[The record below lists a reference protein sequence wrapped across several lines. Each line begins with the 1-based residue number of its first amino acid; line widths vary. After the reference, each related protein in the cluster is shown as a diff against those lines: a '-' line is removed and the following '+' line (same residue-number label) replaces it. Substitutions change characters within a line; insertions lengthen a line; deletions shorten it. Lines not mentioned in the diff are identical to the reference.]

1 MINYSPNNNQNFNI
15 TIYSNKTSDKYV
27 PDNNDNEY
35 DAKTL
40 WENIKKIQK
49 EIKIKKFEINL
60 IFFYEDSKEFDDEN
74 FKLFNE
80 LKLKVLGGFCGIK
93 NIKVF
98 EESLKKLEKLYLNAT
113 SKENKYSF
121 VLISTGSSFEKIEKL
136 CREVKFIKRIII
148 YCMDVD
154 KNKDKYKSNKKISLI
169 SNDFDEIRK
178 KLEERGEIFHDYN
191 KKINNEITRYPFISE
206 YEYDNYYCYYHKM
219 YSLFFKEDLKEE
231 LKFTKEYRKK
241 IFEFIRSQT
250 NYSEAKK
257 NQLKKTID
265 EFDKSNNFLE
275 DALKFYTS
283 ENDFVYFINRIM
295 RNIDIEAMKLSFLI
309 GPMHYSMIRY
319 VNDNKEFALT
329 EDKILYRN
337 IETKSY
343 DLNNFYMAKN
353 KIICFPSFTSTSL
366 KKNSF
371 KTTKKAKKVNNLD
384 NEKTVKISMTL
395 NYKHND
401 YNSPQA
407 MLISKFSQ
415 HEDEE
420 EVLFFPFTFVKV
432 NNLKIDYDFSNGDI
446 IYALDCNIINRNTI
460 LEKGLKNNKEIYIN
474 NNGVFTYDED
484 DDE

>member
-1 MINYSPNNNQNFNI
+1 
-15 TIYSNKTSDKYV
+15 
-27 PDNNDNEY
+27 
-35 DAKTL
+35 
-40 WENIKKIQK
+40 
-49 EIKIKKFEINL
+49 
-60 IFFYEDSKEFDDEN
+60 
-74 FKLFNE
+74 
-80 LKLKVLGGFCGIK
+80 
-93 NIKVF
+93 
-98 EESLKKLEKLYLNAT
+98 
-113 SKENKYSF
+113 
-121 VLISTGSSFEKIEKL
+121 
-136 CREVKFIKRIII
+136 
-148 YCMDVD
+148 
-154 KNKDKYKSNKKISLI
+154 
-169 SNDFDEIRK
+169 
-178 KLEERGEIFHDYN
+178 
-191 KKINNEITRYPFISE
+191 
-206 YEYDNYYCYYHKM
+206 M

-231 LKFTKEYRKK
+231 LKFTKEYGKK

-257 NQLKKTID
+257 NLLKKTIN
-265 EFDKSNNFLE
+265 EFGMFNSFLE

-329 EDKILYRN
+329 KDTTLYRN

-353 KIICFPSFTSTSL
+353 KIICFPSFTSTSF

-371 KTTKKAKKVNNLD
+371 KTTKKAKKVNDLD
-384 NEKTVKISMTL
+384 NEKTVKILMIL

-407 MLISKFSQ
+407 MIISKFSQ

-420 EVLFFPFTFVKV
+420 EVLFFPFTFVEV
-432 NNLKIDYDFSNGDI
+432 SDLKTDYDFEIDDI
-446 IYALDCNIINRNTI
+446 IYVLNCNIINRNTI
-460 LEKGLKNNKEIYIN
+460 LENGLKNSKEIYIN

-484 DDE
+484 EKNEDDDYDE